1 VPCTC
6 WATTELHC
14 RTCATTHDAPPPCC
28 KKGQHLFA
36 GKRSL
41 VVRKGDDAVLLE
53 LWGGGRLLRELAVPP
68 AVHGAVYNDGWFAT
82 GADWS
87 ADESRVAYVAEV

>member
-1 VPCTC
+1 MRTKKLS
-6 WATTELHC
+6 WAGAAQQRLGNT
-14 RTCATTHDAPPPCC
+14 P
-28 KKGQHLFA
+28 

-53 LWGGGRLLRELAVPP
+53 VWGGGRLLKELSVPA
-68 AVHGAVYNDGWFAT
+68 AVHGSVYNDGWFAS

-87 ADESRVAYVAEV
+87 ADENRVAYVAEVSIRPPARA